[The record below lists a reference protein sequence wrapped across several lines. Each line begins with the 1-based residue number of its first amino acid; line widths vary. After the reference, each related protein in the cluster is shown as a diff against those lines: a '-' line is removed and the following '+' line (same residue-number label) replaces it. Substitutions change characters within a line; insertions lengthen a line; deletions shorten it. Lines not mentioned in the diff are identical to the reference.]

1 MSTYGEDGDIVMVPV
16 PRSKLGA
23 VYTALGAAYTVQANP
38 ATGQSSPAQAEEKV
52 EVYGQGPWSA
62 SEIER
67 LATALKAVP
76 AIREFL
82 TRLARQAPVE
92 MTFNEAVEEAGIS
105 SNLLRARLGSL
116 SKISK
121 RLFGVTTWPMSV
133 RYVES
138 GGAIYSMDPK
148 IAEWWLEATGQQ
160 P

>member
-1 MSTYGEDGDIVMVPV
+1 MSTSQDDDDVVMVPV

-23 VYTALGAAYTVQANP
+23 VYMALGAAYTAVAHP
-38 ATGQSSPAQAEEKV
+38 ATEHGSASRAEEAV
-52 EVYGQGPWSA
+52 EVYGQGPWTA
-62 SEIER
+62 SEVNR
-67 LATALKAVP
+67 LEHELRAVP
-76 AIREFL
+76 AIRALL
-82 TRLARQAPVE
+82 TRLAKQAPRE
-92 MTFNEAVEEAGIS
+92 MTFNEAVDETNIA

-148 IAEWWLEATGQQ
+148 IAEWWLEAASRSS
-160 P
+160 